1 MSTDVENMVRKILED
16 MNKGDVST
24 TVSPKTNQS
33 STKENGGFGKVTVE
47 DYPIAEKH
55 PDWVQTAT
63 GKTFD
68 DITLENVMNGN
79 VTPEDVRITPDILK
93 AQGDI
98 ATSAGRPTIA
108 SNFDRAAELTSVP
121 DERVLEIYNK
131 LRPNRSTKQ
140 ELLDIADELESKYNA
155 KTNAAFIRE
164 AADYYEQRNKLKGDI

>member
-16 MNKGDVST
+16 MNKGDIST
-24 TVSPKTNQS
+24 TVSPKTNS
-33 STKENGGFGKVTVE
+33 SNAGNVAGFGKVTVA

-63 GKTFD
+63 GKTFND
-68 DITLENVMNGN
+68 LTLENVMNGS
-79 VTPEDVRITPDILK
+79 VVPEDVRITPDILK

-98 ATSAGRPTIA
+98 AISAGRPSIA
-108 SNFDRAAELTSVP
+108 RNFDRAAELTSVP

-131 LRPNRSTKQ
+131 LRPNRSSKQ

-155 KTNAAFIRE
+155 KANAAFIRE
-164 AADYYEQRNKLKGDI
+164 AAENYEKRNKLKGDI